1 MASVNLD
8 REMNICFATLSY
20 PRNGSATSGVGS
32 QVQSIAHRLI
42 DAGHTVSVLNLT
54 TTEEPTE
61 TDERDGRGVEVHH
74 VRSGNL
80 HWFAG
85 KLPLVGK
92 ALALPVRE
100 IEYSIAV
107 WRGVRR
113 ANKFRKLD
121 LIEGCET
128 GMLLVTLFSRKTP
141 VIIRLHGEKYTFDKY
156 KPGADISP
164 GVSLGRLLQRVALR
178 RAKVLVSPSC
188 AHAREIARELQRDE
202 RSIRIIP
209 NTTNLIEPA
218 TKGGAIDPPTVL
230 FAGRLEPVKG
240 ITLLLEAAAIVV
252 EQLPAT
258 RFVLAGSSHPALAQ
272 EKLDALIRE
281 HRLEKNVAQVGGL
294 KKTELDEW
302 YARASLCVVPSHY
315 ESFGLVALEAMG
327 AGLPVVATRVGG
339 LPELIEDGKTG
350 LLVAAGDAHGMAAA
364 ITTLLTDPAKAAA
377 MGTAAQEHVR
387 LEFSLERNAA
397 LNFSLYE
404 ELCNQS
410 AVASVSTALQPA
422 NVTHVNQS

>member
-1 MASVNLD
+1 
-8 REMNICFATLSY
+8 MNICFATLSY
-20 PRNGSATSGVGS
+20 PLNGSATSGVGS
-32 QVQSIAHRLI
+32 QVQSIAHSLI

-54 TTEEPTE
+54 TREET
-61 TDERDGRGVEVHH
+61 TERDGRGAAMHH

-80 HWFAG
+80 HWFIG
-85 KLPLVGK
+85 KLPFVGK
-92 ALALPVRE
+92 VLALPVRE

-113 ANKFRKLD
+113 ANKIRKLD

-156 KPGADISP
+156 TPGADMSA
-164 GVSLGRLLQRVALR
+164 GVRLSRMLQRVALR
-178 RAKVLVSPSC
+178 RAKVLVSPSR

-218 TKGGAIDPPTVL
+218 TKGEPNDPPTVL

-240 ITLLLEAAAIVV
+240 IAVLLEAGALVV
-252 EQLPAT
+252 KQLPAT
-258 RFVLAGSSHPALAQ
+258 RFVLAGSSHPALPQ

-294 KKTELDEW
+294 KRSELDHW

-315 ESFGLVALEAMG
+315 ESFGLAALEAM
-327 AGLPVVATRVGG
+327 ATGLPVVATRVGG
-339 LPELIEDGKTG
+339 LPELIEDGATG
-350 LLVAAGDAHGMAAA
+350 LLVAAGDATAMAAA
-364 ITTLLTDPAKAAA
+364 ITTLLTEPPRAAA
-377 MGTAAQEHVR
+377 MGTAAWERVRENFLVARNAPLNLSLYKEFCAPSRNVGVDLCVRPDHVR
-387 LEFSLERNAA
+387 NIATGA
-397 LNFSLYE
+397 D
-404 ELCNQS
+404 
-410 AVASVSTALQPA
+410 T
-422 NVTHVNQS
+422 